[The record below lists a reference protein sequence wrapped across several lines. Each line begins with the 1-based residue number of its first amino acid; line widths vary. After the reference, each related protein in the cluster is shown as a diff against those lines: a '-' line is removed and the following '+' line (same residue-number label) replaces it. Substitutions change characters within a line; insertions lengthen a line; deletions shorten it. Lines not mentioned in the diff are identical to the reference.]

1 MSLDREIRI
10 AAFNWLSEKK
20 ALYDDVFSR
29 DILAKGFIYQGERI
43 PLLGPQGIFKPR
55 MMELPLSITTAPGGP
70 YDDSFG
76 PDNFLRYRYRGTDIY
91 HRDNLGLRDA
101 MIHNIPLAYFH
112 GFVPGKYLAVWP
124 VYVVG
129 DDPKSLTFKVATDNL
144 NFITQP
150 EHVLTDN
157 DMARRAYITSTIK
170 VRLHQRAFREKV
182 IYAYQSQC
190 AFCRLRHAE
199 LLDAAHIILDTEP
212 DSRPTV
218 DNGLSLCKIH
228 HAAFDKFI
236 LGVSPDYIIKVRS
249 DILDEDDG
257 PMLLHGLK
265 EMHNQ
270 RIQLP
275 RKNDQQPNRE
285 FLERRFERSMKV
297 G

>member
-1 MSLDREIRI
+1 MNPDHEIRI

-20 ALYDDVFSR
+20 VLYDGVFPR
-29 DILAKGFIYQGERI
+29 IILEKGFEFIGEQI

-55 MMELPLSITTAPGGP
+55 KMDLPLSITTAPGGP

-76 PDNFLRYRYRGTDIY
+76 PDNFLRYRYRGTNVF
-91 HRDNLGLRDA
+91 HRDNVGLHEA
-101 MIHNIPLAYFH
+101 MIHNVPLVYFH
-112 GFVPGKYLAVWP
+112 GIVPGKYLAEWP
-124 VYVVG
+124 VYIIG
-129 DDPKSLTFKVATDNL
+129 DDPNALTFKVAMDTM
-144 NFITQP
+144 NFIPQP
-150 EHVLTDN
+150 EDVLSEN

-170 VRLHQRAFREKV
+170 VRLHQRSFREKV
-182 IYAYQSQC
+182 ILAYRSQC

-199 LLDAAHIILDTEP
+199 LLDAAHIIPDTEP

-249 DILDEDDG
+249 DVLDEDDG
-257 PMLLHGLK
+257 PMLLHGFK

-275 RKNDQQPNRE
+275 RKNNQQPNRE
-285 FLERRFERSMKV
+285 FLERRFERFLKV

>member
-1 MSLDREIRI
+1 MNSNQEIRI
-10 AAFNWLSEKK
+10 AAFNWLSEKRTF
-20 ALYDDVFSR
+20 YDDVFPR
-29 DILAKGFIYQGERI
+29 EILERGIDYMGERI

-76 PDNFLRYRYRGTDIY
+76 PDNFLRYRYRGTNVN
-91 HRDNLGLRDA
+91 HRDNQSLRET
-101 MIHNIPLAYFH
+101 MLHNIPLIYFH
-112 GFVPGKYLAVWP
+112 GIEPGKYLAEWP
-124 VYVVG
+124 VYVIG
-129 DDPKSLTFKVATDNL
+129 DDPNMLTFKVAMDNL
-144 NFITQP
+144 MFIP
-150 EHVLTDN
+150 NPDDVLSES

-170 VRLHQRAFREKV
+170 IRLHQRTFREKV
-182 IYAYQSQC
+182 IHAYKSQC
-190 AFCRLRHAE
+190 AFCRLKHIE
-199 LLDAAHIILDTEP
+199 LLDAAHIIPDNEP

-236 LGVSPDYIIKVRS
+236 LGVSPDYIIKFRPDV
-249 DILDEDDG
+249 LDEDDG

-270 RIQLP
+270 RIIIP

-285 FLERRFERSMKV
+285 FLERRYEKFRKV